1 MKKRN
6 EDIENIWN
14 EEKKSLVNEY
24 IKSSRK
30 TMSFD
35 EILEVE
41 LLAIKYR
48 IEDYLSSENTT
59 ERIEIIDFV
68 KYYLKVLKV
77 SQKNLAELFEM
88 DAANLHKYLSGQRKL
103 NADFVLK
110 LSAFTSIE
118 PEKWFQ
124 IEARNELQQIRKE
137 YSKKKVNYV
146 KQFQD
151 YLKERKRLVVNE
163 NILQKKGRK

>member
-59 ERIEIIDFV
+59 ERIEIIDF
-68 KYYLKVLKV
+68 LALIFSSFSVL
-77 SQKNLAELFEM
+77 
-88 DAANLHKYLSGQRKL
+88 
-103 NADFVLK
+103 
-110 LSAFTSIE
+110 
-118 PEKWFQ
+118 
-124 IEARNELQQIRKE
+124 
-137 YSKKKVNYV
+137 
-146 KQFQD
+146 
-151 YLKERKRLVVNE
+151 
-163 NILQKKGRK
+163 

>member
-68 KYYLKVLKV
+68 KYY
-77 SQKNLAELFEM
+77 
-88 DAANLHKYLSGQRKL
+88 
-103 NADFVLK
+103 
-110 LSAFTSIE
+110 
-118 PEKWFQ
+118 
-124 IEARNELQQIRKE
+124 
-137 YSKKKVNYV
+137 
-146 KQFQD
+146 
-151 YLKERKRLVVNE
+151 
-163 NILQKKGRK
+163 